1 MESRQELQNKKE
13 AGKKDSRTRED
24 DRTMTGKKNTHP
36 DTNRREAGEA
46 KAPEGAGRG
55 DNLILIGM
63 PTSGKSTVG
72 IILAKALGY
81 EFTDIDLLIQK
92 KAGKK
97 LAAIMEEEGVDGF
110 LSLEEEITCGL
121 SCSHTVI
128 APGGS
133 VVYGKKAME
142 HLKSLGRVIYL
153 QMDLDMLTE
162 RLHDA
167 RNRGVALREGQTLEE
182 LYNERVP
189 LYEQY
194 ADITVNESGHALED
208 MVVLI
213 VSKLHAPA

>member
-1 MESRQELQNKKE
+1 
-13 AGKKDSRTRED
+13 
-24 DRTMTGKKNTHP
+24 MTGKKNTHSG
-36 DTNRREAGEA
+36 TNSTENVETRAAADG
-46 KAPEGAGRG
+46 KNRG

-97 LAAIMEEEGVDGF
+97 LSAIMEERGVDGF
-110 LSLEEEITCGL
+110 LSLEEEVTCGL

-133 VVYGKKAME
+133 VVYGERAME

-167 RNRGVALREGQTLEE
+167 RNRGVALREGQTLEM

-213 VSKLHAPA
+213 VSKLHTSS

>member
-1 MESRQELQNKKE
+1 
-13 AGKKDSRTRED
+13 
-24 DRTMTGKKNTHP
+24 MTGKKNTRS
-36 DTNRREAGEA
+36 DMNRRNAGET
-46 KAPEGAGRG
+46 KAPEGGNRG

-97 LAAIMEEEGVDGF
+97 LAAIMEERGVDGF
-110 LSLEEEITCGL
+110 LSLEEEVTCGL

-133 VVYGKKAME
+133 VVYGEKAME

-167 RNRGVALREGQTLEE
+167 RNRGVALREGQTLEM

-213 VSKLHAPA
+213 VSKLHTSS

>member
-1 MESRQELQNKKE
+1 
-13 AGKKDSRTRED
+13 
-24 DRTMTGKKNTHP
+24 MTGKKNTRP
-36 DTNRREAGEA
+36 DMNRRNAGET
-46 KAPEGAGRG
+46 KAPEGGNRG

-72 IILAKALGY
+72 IIL
-81 EFTDIDLLIQK
+81 IQK

-97 LAAIMEEEGVDGF
+97 LAAIMEEKGVEGF
-110 LSLEEEITCGL
+110 LSLEEEVTCGL

-133 VVYGKKAME
+133 VVYGRKAME

-213 VSKLHAPA
+213 VSKLHTPV

>member
-1 MESRQELQNKKE
+1 
-13 AGKKDSRTRED
+13 
-24 DRTMTGKKNTHP
+24 MTGKKNTHSG
-36 DTNRREAGEA
+36 TNSTENVETRAADG
-46 KAPEGAGRG
+46 KNRG

-97 LAAIMEEEGVDGF
+97 LSAIMEERGVDGF
-110 LSLEEEITCGL
+110 LSLEEEVTCGL
-121 SCSHTVI
+121 SCNHTVI

-133 VVYGKKAME
+133 VVYGEKAME

-167 RNRGVALREGQTLEE
+167 RNRGVALREGQTLEM

-213 VSKLHAPA
+213 VSKLHTSS

>member
-1 MESRQELQNKKE
+1 
-13 AGKKDSRTRED
+13 
-24 DRTMTGKKNTHP
+24 MTAKKKNESGRTPEHAEL
-36 DTNRREAGEA
+36 REKGKE
-46 KAPEGAGRG
+46 RG
-55 DNLILIGM
+55 DNLVLIGM

-81 EFTDIDLLIQK
+81 EFVDIDLLIQK
-92 KAGKK
+92 REGKK
-97 LAAIMEEEGVDGF
+97 LAQIMAERGVDGF
-110 LSLEEEITCGL
+110 LALEEEVTCSL
-121 SCSHTVI
+121 DCMRTVI

-133 VVYGKKAME
+133 VVYGEKGME
-142 HLKSLGRVIYL
+142 HLRSLGKVVYL

-167 RNRGVALREGQTLEE
+167 RNRGVALREGQTLEA

-189 LYEQY
+189 LYEKY

-213 VSKLHAPA
+213 VSRLHEG

>member
-1 MESRQELQNKKE
+1 
-13 AGKKDSRTRED
+13 
-24 DRTMTGKKNTHP
+24 MTGKKNTHSG
-36 DTNRREAGEA
+36 TNSTENVETRAAADG
-46 KAPEGAGRG
+46 KNRG

-97 LAAIMEEEGVDGF
+97 LAAIMEERGVDGF
-110 LSLEEEITCGL
+110 LSLEEEVTCGL
-121 SCSHTVI
+121 TCSHTVI

-133 VVYGKKAME
+133 VVYGEKAME

-167 RNRGVALREGQTLEE
+167 RNRGVALREGQTLEM

-213 VSKLHAPA
+213 VSKLHASS

>member
-1 MESRQELQNKKE
+1 
-13 AGKKDSRTRED
+13 
-24 DRTMTGKKNTHP
+24 MTGKKNTHSG
-36 DTNRREAGEA
+36 TNSTENVETSTAADG
-46 KAPEGAGRG
+46 KNRG

-97 LAAIMEEEGVDGF
+97 LAAIMEERGVDGF
-110 LSLEEEITCGL
+110 LSLEEEVTCGL

-133 VVYGKKAME
+133 VVYGEKAME

-167 RNRGVALREGQTLEE
+167 RNRGVALREGQTLEM

>member
-1 MESRQELQNKKE
+1 
-13 AGKKDSRTRED
+13 
-24 DRTMTGKKNTHP
+24 MTGKKNTHSA
-36 DTNRREAGEA
+36 TNSTGNVETSTAAAAGN
-46 KAPEGAGRG
+46 RG

-97 LAAIMEEEGVDGF
+97 LAAIMEEKGVDGF
-110 LSLEEEITCGL
+110 LSLEEEVTCGL

-133 VVYGKKAME
+133 VVYGEKAME

-167 RNRGVALREGQTLEE
+167 RNRGVALREGQTLEM

-213 VSKLHAPA
+213 VSKLHAPS

>member
-1 MESRQELQNKKE
+1 MS
-13 AGKKDSRTRED
+13 GRTRED
-24 DRTMTGKKNTHP
+24 DRTMTGKKNTQP
-36 DTNRREAGEA
+36 DMNHRKDGET
-46 KAPEGAGRG
+46 KTPDGGNRG

-97 LAAIMEEEGVDGF
+97 LSAIMEENGVDGF

-133 VVYGKKAME
+133 VVYGRKAME